1 MRRKDREITD
11 RGEIDEIIRR
21 CRVCRLGM
29 SDDGQPY
36 VVPVSFGY
44 DGRAVL
50 LHGAPEGRKIEI
62 LRKNSRVCVE
72 FDILNEVVTSDQA
85 CEWGMAY
92 ESVIG
97 FGEADILEG
106 AEEKRRAL
114 ACIMAQ
120 YSEGDWTFPD
130 DALSKTLVIRVRI
143 DTITGK
149 VRA

>member
-1 MRRKDREITD
+1 M
-11 RGEIDEIIRR
+11 
-21 CRVCRLGM
+21 V
-29 SDDGQPY
+29 DDGRPY
-36 VVPVSFGY
+36 VIPMSFGY
-44 DGRAVL
+44 DGQSVY

-97 FGEADILEG
+97 FGEAEILEG

-120 YSEGDWTFPD
+120 YTEADWTFPD

-143 DTITGK
+143 DTFTGK